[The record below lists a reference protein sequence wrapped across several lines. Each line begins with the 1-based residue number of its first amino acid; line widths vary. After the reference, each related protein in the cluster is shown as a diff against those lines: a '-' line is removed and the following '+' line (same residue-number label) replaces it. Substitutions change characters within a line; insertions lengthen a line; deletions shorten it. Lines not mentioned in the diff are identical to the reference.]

1 MDCKL
6 SSLVYFLLCYS
17 VAVVTSKSAEG
28 ELIRTT
34 FMLLCLIFVSA
45 VLILLSIAVES
56 WNSFHCQLVTG
67 KSRKLDCDNQ
77 CYNAHS

>member
-45 VLILLSIAVES
+45 VVDCSRIVELVSLSTRHWKISEA
-56 WNSFHCQLVTG
+56 
-67 KSRKLDCDNQ
+67 
-77 CYNAHS
+77 